1 MKLITKLI
9 ISTGL
14 LVILAGALVSCTSS
28 QAAAPVPQSTTPLSS
43 TLPKVFMISNLAV
56 NPAEVNAGVQVL
68 IAAKVTNASAVDDN
82 YQSSVR
88 IDSTNKS
95 SLPSFLPADVVKIRA
110 GATQIL
116 SVVATLNNPGT
127 YKVTWDDVSQP
138 LVVNPGE
145 TLAPNNAPNNATA
158 TAPDFTAV
166 DVVTGKTISLKQYSG
181 SAILLNFVNYGCNPS
196 TNQIVGAQLLAIKQ
210 LQSQRTDF
218 MPISVFCGCCPPDVL
233 RQFAKD
239 NNLNW
244 PWILDSDY
252 SIAAKYASSLQ
263 RFGYPTLI
271 FIDKNQAITEVTGY
285 TNLSTLTEKINKIAL
300 DQIK

>member
-43 TLPKVFMISNLAV
+43 TLPKVFMISNLVV

-68 IAAKVTNASAVDDN
+68 IAAKVTNTGATDDN
-82 YQSSVR
+82 YQGKVR
-88 IDSTNKS
+88 IDSTTRS
-95 SLPSFLPADVVKIRA
+95 SLPSFLPADVVKIQA
-110 GATQIL
+110 GATQLL
-116 SVVATLNNPGT
+116 SVVTTINNPGI
-127 YKVTWDDVSQP
+127 YKVTWDDVSQT

-166 DVVTGKTISLKQYSG
+166 DVVTGKIVSLKQYSG

-210 LQSQRTDF
+210 LQGQRTDF

-252 SIAAKYASSLQ
+252 SIAAKYAGSLQ

-285 TNLSTLTEKINKIAL
+285 TNLSNLTEKINKIAL